1 MNVIPWFWTMCTPF
15 AADVRGSSIH
25 GNTIISKEKTMKKFV
40 LLMALCVVLFGAVTT
55 VTGCGTKPRNADL
68 LKVNSTVWKET
79 LSPGEAPIKQ
89 KYLCFHSNGHLYLAE
104 EQTIGKKDFKKT
116 DTGTYS
122 IDSEK
127 VTINNASSGSST
139 SLSYTLKGVKL
150 NIKDNPGFP
159 NDFIKVDL
167 PTEAQIKAY
176 ADQP

>member
-1 MNVIPWFWTMCTPF
+1 MNVIPWFWTMYAPF

-79 LSPGEAPIKQ
+79 LPPGEAPIKQ
-89 KYLCFHSNGHLYLAE
+89 RYVCFHSDGHVYLAE
-104 EQTIGKKDFKKT
+104 EKTLEKEDFEKT
-116 DTGTYS
+116 DLGTYS

-127 VTINNASSGSST
+127 VTMNKASSTT
-139 SLSYTLKGVKL
+139 SWSYTLKGVKL
-150 NIKDNPGFP
+150 NIKDVPGYPNPFT
-159 NDFIKVDL
+159 KVDL
-167 PTEAQIKAY
+167 PTAAEIKAY
-176 ADQP
+176 KDKP

>member
-79 LSPGEAPIKQ
+79 LPAGATPIKQ
-89 KYLCFHSNGHLYLAE
+89 KYLCFHSDGHFYIAE
-104 EQTIGKKDFKKT
+104 EQTIGKKDFKKI
-116 DTGTYS
+116 DLGTYS

-127 VTINNASSGSST
+127 VTINDASSGSST
-139 SLSYTLKGVKL
+139 SLSYTLKGVTLDLKK
-150 NIKDNPGFP
+150 NTGFP
-159 NDFIKVDL
+159 NIFTKVDL
-167 PTEAQIKAY
+167 PTAAEIKAY
-176 ADQP
+176 EKQP

>member
-1 MNVIPWFWTMCTPF
+1 
-15 AADVRGSSIH
+15 
-25 GNTIISKEKTMKKFV
+25 MKKFV

-79 LSPGEAPIKQ
+79 LPPGTPPIKQ

-150 NIKDNPGFP
+150 NIKDVPDYPNPFT
-159 NDFIKVDL
+159 KVDL

>member
-79 LSPGEAPIKQ
+79 LPPGEAPIKQ
-89 KYLCFHSNGHLYLAE
+89 KYLCFHSDGHFYIAE
-104 EQTIGKKDFKKT
+104 EQTLGKKDFKKI
-116 DTGTYS
+116 DMGTYS

-127 VTINNASSGSST
+127 VTINDASSGST
-139 SLSYTLKGVKL
+139 ISLSYTLKGVTLDLKK
-150 NIKDNPGFP
+150 NTGFP
-159 NDFIKVDL
+159 NDFMKVDL
-167 PTEAQIKAY
+167 PTAAQVKAY
-176 ADQP
+176 AKQP

>member
-79 LSPGEAPIKQ
+79 LPPGEAPIKQ
-89 KYLCFHSNGHLYLAE
+89 KYLCFHSDGHVYIAE
-104 EQTIGKKDFKKT
+104 EQTLGKKDFKKI
-116 DTGTYS
+116 DMGTYS

-127 VTINNASSGSST
+127 VTINDASSGST
-139 SLSYTLKGVKL
+139 ISLSYTLKGVTLDLKK
-150 NIKDNPGFP
+150 NTGFP
-159 NDFIKVDL
+159 NDFMKVDL
-167 PTEAQIKAY
+167 PTAAQVKAY
-176 ADQP
+176 AKQP

>member
-79 LSPGEAPIKQ
+79 LPPSEAQ

>member
-1 MNVIPWFWTMCTPF
+1 
-15 AADVRGSSIH
+15 
-25 GNTIISKEKTMKKFV
+25 MKKFV

-68 LKVNSTVWKET
+68 LKVNSTVWKEP
-79 LSPGEAPIKQ
+79 LPPGEAPIKQ
-89 KYLCFHSNGHLYLAE
+89 KYLCFHSNGHLYFAE

-116 DTGTYS
+116 DMGTYS

-176 ADQP
+176 ADADQP

>member
-1 MNVIPWFWTMCTPF
+1 MNVIPWFWTMYAPF

-79 LSPGEAPIKQ
+79 LPPGEAHIKQ

-116 DTGTYS
+116 DRGTYS

-150 NIKDNPGFP
+150 NIKDNPAFP